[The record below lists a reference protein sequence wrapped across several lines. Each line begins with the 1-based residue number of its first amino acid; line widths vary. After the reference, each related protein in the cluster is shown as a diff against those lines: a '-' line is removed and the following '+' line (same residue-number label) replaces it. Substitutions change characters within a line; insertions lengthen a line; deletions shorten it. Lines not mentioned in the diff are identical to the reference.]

1 MASSKFH
8 FSVRDDL
15 NIYIFINR
23 KILFLNEVFF
33 LVGMHPHRVHY
44 EAGIDKRLCTQGGCS
59 FPFGRRSALREMCP
73 GNVAFPVMYQNQG
86 QSR

>member
-23 KILFLNEVFF
+23 KILFLSEVFF
-33 LVGMHPHRVHY
+33 W
-44 EAGIDKRLCTQGGCS
+44 
-59 FPFGRRSALREMCP
+59 
-73 GNVAFPVMYQNQG
+73 
-86 QSR
+86 